1 MMRTRPD
8 RSSALWA
15 ALVLA
20 LLLGWGCGSEPA
32 EPVAE
37 EEPVA
42 PAAEAEEAPVVDV
55 EAKLALADEFDGVA
69 DKVISR
75 CPGCSLRM
83 DGSAEHA
90 MQFAGYELRF
100 CSAGCL
106 ESFSA
111 DPEARILALEIPE
124 ATSDSPE
131 AGETGTEG

>member
-1 MMRTRPD
+1 MRTRPD

-15 ALVLA
+15 ALVMA

-42 PAAEAEEAPVVDV
+42 PAAETEEAPVVDV

-69 DKVISR
+69 DRVVSR
-75 CPGCSLRM
+75 CAACSLRM

-90 MQFAGYELRF
+90 LQFAGYELHF

-111 DPEARILALEIPE
+111 DAEARISALVIPE
-124 ATSDSPE
+124 APSAPPE
-131 AGETGTEG
+131 AGETDAEG